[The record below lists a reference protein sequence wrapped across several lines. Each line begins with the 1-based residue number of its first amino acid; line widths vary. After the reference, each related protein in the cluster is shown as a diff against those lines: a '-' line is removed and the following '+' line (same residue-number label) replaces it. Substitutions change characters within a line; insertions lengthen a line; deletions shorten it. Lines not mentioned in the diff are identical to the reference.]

1 LTNANTQITLGIA
14 AILLTAGTLALALPT
29 MSGYDAVVYPK
40 QQGKGMGYHHYGEM
54 ALKPGYYAA
63 GSIASLQNDE
73 SGNPTWIVSGY
84 WKGSLTNVTKAG
96 SYSGGNQTQTS
107 TSNSTSAVT
116 NSTVSDGESQLPTAR
131 FKAIF
136 DMVRTNGSAMHQHQ
150 IYNFTL
156 TGLSM
161 PNNATIVYNGT
172 TTITMKDGPVQNVP
186 ISVTAMDG
194 NVIAIWIDPSRVD
207 NHFGNTPIY
216 GTIVKAFEVK
226 K

>member
-1 LTNANTQITLGIA
+1 LTNAKAYITLGIA

-29 MSGYDAVVYPK
+29 MSGNDAAAYPK
-40 QQGKGMGYHHYGEM
+40 QQRDGMGYHHFGEM

-63 GSIASLQNDE
+63 GTIASLQNE
-73 SGNPTWIVSGY
+73 SGNPAWIVSGY

-96 SYSGGNQTQTS
+96 GYSGGNQTGNQTS
-107 TSNSTSAVT
+107 APAVT
-116 NSTVSDGESQLPTAR
+116 NSAAAANGASQLPTAS

-136 DMVRTNGSAMHQHQ
+136 DMVRTNGSASHQHQ

-156 TGLSM
+156 RGLSM
-161 PNNATIVYNGT
+161 PDNATIVYNGT

-186 ISVTAMDG
+186 ISVTAMEG
-194 NVIAIWIDPSRVD
+194 NVISIWIDPSRIE

-216 GTIVKAFEVK
+216 GTILKAFEVK